1 MILPNCIQMLF
12 FGYLSLS
19 FRVEGRKS
27 NQKLLCSRTVYL
39 INIHRT
45 NESSIPFSRSATL
58 FHPRFR
64 FAKVCDK
71 FLFNPSLQLFRA
83 TENPNLAFSRPHSHS
98 NFWHNKYVLNKTN
111 YLLFWLF
118 DKSRLHYRQKAK
130 RKIII
135 LSNAPVLVQR
145 HNT

>member
-1 MILPNCIQMLF
+1 MILPNRIQMVFWLF
-12 FGYLSLS
+12 ITYFSLS
-19 FRVEGRKS
+19 KDG
-27 NQKLLCSRTVYL
+27 NQIKNCSVKKTVYF
-39 INIHRT
+39 IRIRKT
-45 NESSIPFSRSATL
+45 NVLYAPFSRSATL

-83 TENPNLAFSRPHSHS
+83 TGNPNLAFSRPHSRS
-98 NFWHNKYVLNKTN
+98 SFWHNKYVLNKTN
-111 YLLFWLF
+111 YLLFWLL
-118 DKSRLHYRQKAK
+118 DKSRLHYRKKAK

-145 HNT
+145 HYT